1 MFKNLTLVPV
11 VFLSLITG
19 CIKPEDKV
27 KSADQETVIVS
38 NNLCENS
45 RSYSSLVLTL
55 NSDSISK
62 QEDQRNSIF
71 SGGAVKLIAKLS
83 NSLFAKSID
92 KYSGLVAP
100 CELSG
105 QILNLSCEGNIEI
118 TDNENKIKS
127 LTFDQLVQM
136 HDAYF
141 RKITLCGS
149 ITMEKDQTLFL
160 QGAEISFDNLSVKLS
175 DQSLLSLSADKLI
188 GGDKLNGVTKD
199 AESSFSIHAIE

>member
-38 NNLCENS
+38 N
-45 RSYSSLVLTL
+45 
-55 NSDSISK
+55 
-62 QEDQRNSIF
+62 
-71 SGGAVKLIAKLS
+71 IAKLS
-83 NSLFAKSID
+83 NSLYAKSID
-92 KYSGLVAP
+92 KYSGLFAP

-105 QILNLSCEGNIEI
+105 QILNLTCEGNIEI